1 MSESVFI
8 AEMTVEAVVTQW
20 PQTADVFARRNMA
33 CVGCPVSH
41 LYTVS
46 EAADVYQLSPV
57 EFVTEL
63 EAAING
69 DAAKDQ

>member
-1 MSESVFI
+1 MSDSVFI

-46 EAADVYQLSPV
+46 EAADVYKLSPL
-57 EFVTEL
+57 EFVAEL
-63 EAAING
+63 EEVIAG
-69 DAAKDQ
+69 DAAQDQ